1 MGKNILVL
9 GATGHLG
16 QVLARTLLSKN
27 YSVTALVRNPDK
39 FDSSFSK
46 VKIITGS
53 VMDENDLRKSLEG
66 IDVVVSVLGHG
77 FRTNFPIQE
86 KVMSLL
92 IPLMESNGTK
102 RLITITGE
110 ALVVSKDKKSLRADI
125 TSNFLKLIDPYRM
138 NDSIA
143 QQNLIEKSSL
153 DYTVVRTPIH
163 SNKGPKKVTQAGATH
178 PPIWQSVNR
187 IAVCEFIV
195 ECIEKNTWVNKS
207 PIIY

>member
-1 MGKNILVL
+1 MINNTLVL

-16 QVLARTLLSKN
+16 QVLTKILLSKN
-27 YSVTALVRNPDK
+27 YNITALVRNHDK
-39 FDSSFSK
+39 FDSSFSW

-66 IDVVVSVLGHG
+66 IDVVISVLGHG

-92 IPLMESNGTK
+92 IPLMESNGIK
-102 RLITITGE
+102 RLVTITGE

-138 NDSIA
+138 NDAIA

-153 DYTVVRTPIH
+153 DWTVVRTPIH
-163 SNKGPKKVTQAGATH
+163 SNKGPKIANNVGMVH

-187 IAVCEFIV
+187 IAVCEFICD
-195 ECIEKNTWVNKS
+195 CIEKDLWIRQS
-207 PIIY
+207 PIVY